1 MSASMFY
8 STAILLLGV
17 PVFILLMLFPT
28 FIELIKPADAGP
40 RLLKTVKLTVG
51 RKMIISHIY
60 DIEEDYMLGFSG
72 IPSFLII
79 LKVITNLE
87 E

>member
-17 PVFILLMLFPT
+17 PVFILMMLFPT
-28 FIELIKPADAGP
+28 FIELRKPADAGP

-51 RKMIISHIY
+51 RKMIISPIY
-60 DIEEDYMLGFSG
+60 DIEEDHMLGFSG
-72 IPSFLII
+72 GPSFLTIF
-79 LKVITNLE
+79 KDITNLE